1 MPIPSAMTYDPFV
14 MGAADQFDVEAD
26 LLSRMIGAESAWNPE
41 AVSPKGARGIAQF
54 MPGTAKQ
61 YGVDVND
68 PESSIYGMA
77 HYFSDLRNM
86 FGGDERL
93 AAAAYNAGPGNV
105 KKYGGVPP
113 FDETQ
118 NYVDRLFGPDAES
131 LAQLGNMGQPTS
143 TVHASPPSPQ
153 VPGPSPTGFMA
164 GSQGIPSAP
173 SPEAAFQGGK
183 LAPGAISAEEFNAG
197 VPKSGFM
204 NELTSPANAA
214 GAMAT
219 LATTNFDDPSSIGA
233 SAGSIAGGAL
243 GGSMIGG
250 AFGGPIGAVAGS
262 FLGDTIG
269 GLFGGDDEEEKAK
282 KEREQQMMIAMFEAN
297 QRARMQQ
304 MGTTQNNMNA
314 ITRYLQGGR

>member
-1 MPIPSAMTYDPFV
+1 MTYDPFV
-14 MGAADQFDVEAD
+14 MGASDQYGVDAD
-26 LLSRMIGAESAWNPE
+26 LLRRMIGTESAWNPE

-86 FGGDERL
+86 FGGDERM
-93 AAAAYNAGPGNV
+93 AAAGYNWGPGNV
-105 KKYGGVPP
+105 QKHGMESLPG
-113 FDETQ
+113 ETSA
-118 NYVDRLFGPDAES
+118 YLDKVFGPDAES

-204 NELTSPANAA
+204 NELTSPASAA
-214 GAMAT
+214 GSVAT

-233 SAGSIAGGAL
+233 SAGSIAGSA
-243 GGSMIGG
+243 IGNTLLPG
-250 AFGGPIGAVAGS
+250 IGGPIGSAAGS
-262 FLGDTIG
+262 FLGSEIG

-282 KEREQQMMIAMFEAN
+282 KEHEKQMMIAMFEAN